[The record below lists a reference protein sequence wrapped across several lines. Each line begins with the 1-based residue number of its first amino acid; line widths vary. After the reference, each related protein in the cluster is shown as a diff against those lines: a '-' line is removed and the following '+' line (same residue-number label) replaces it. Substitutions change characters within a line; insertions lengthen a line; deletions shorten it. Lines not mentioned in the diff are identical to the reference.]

1 MPEQREN
8 SVLFSLKELRRIED
22 DRIRQEEADAR
33 ARIESERKAREDA
46 ERKARDDVDRR
57 RLEEEARVRKVEED
71 KVAREREEQMR
82 LQEAERRARVE
93 AEMRIHEERM
103 RLEVQAKKGKS
114 PLPAILVVGGVLILA
129 AGIALYRVN
138 SQNEAEKIALQRQAA
153 EENERIKKEAD
164 DRARRLEGQIAQ
176 KEKEMREAKT
186 EEDRV
191 RLRAEKEALQ
201 QSRRAAARPRDKSSE
216 AATPAAPKQPRI
228 REKRQIND
236 DPLEGLKL

>member
-33 ARIESERKAREDA
+33 ARVESERKAREDA
-46 ERKARDDVDRR
+46 ERKARDEIDRR
-57 RLEEEARVRKVEED
+57 RRDEEDRVRRTEED

-82 LQEAERRARVE
+82 LQETERRARVE
-93 AEMRIHEERM
+93 AEMRIQEERM
-103 RLEVQAKKGKS
+103 RLEVQAKKAKS
-114 PLPAILVVGGVLILA
+114 PLPAILVVGGILIIA
-129 AGIALYRVN
+129 AGIAVYKVN
-138 SQNEAEKIALQRQAA
+138 SQAEAEKIALQRQAA
-153 EENERIKKEAD
+153 EEAERIKKESD
-164 DRARRLEGQIAQ
+164 DRTRRLEGQIAQ

-186 EEDRV
+186 EEERV

-201 QSRRAAARPRDKSSE
+201 NRRGSARPRAQ
-216 AATPAAPKQPRI
+216 AADPTPAAPKQPRI